1 LPETY
6 VLIGNI
12 SVPLSWIAFLGA
24 AIVTVC
30 LLRWSFGKAVA
41 NLFSDYLFTFIL
53 VWKFSVVLTD
63 FNVIW
68 KSPWTILY
76 FNGGT
81 VGVLCALFAVA
92 IHVLIHI
99 RQQKLHTHQLYAL
112 SIGTMQLQSIIQIV
126 FVIVYDE
133 TGLTRIVTV
142 IGFSCILFMTVR
154 WKEPRQLTTL
164 EVNVLY
170 FMAFLFLSAW
180 QQGRIWQLSVLYAL
194 IVSGILIGLYTYFEK
209 KHMEVEL

>member
-1 LPETY
+1 M
-6 VLIGNI
+6 
-12 SVPLSWIAFLGA
+12 
-24 AIVTVC
+24 TVC

-41 NLFSDYLFTFIL
+41 HLFSDYLFTFIL

-81 VGVLCALFAVA
+81 VGGLCALFAVA